1 MARLFRSFK
10 HATFDSEKL
19 WRPFYRLSG
28 LESQPPVRD
37 RFLNPGFTSK
47 VSSSNEHRADE
58 LKKQNRERKVNC
70 PSVSLTNCHHLQHL
84 EEFRK
89 HRVSHERINATLRAA
104 FKLCTQPILTD
115 SPQTNRQ
122 LLKFQCASVFILLN
136 AFGGEVTHTNL
147 QFPVRTAGLQWAER
161 ETVYTVC
168 FQSDVSTQNV
178 TAKKKKK
185 KKKILK
191 QTFSDPSV
199 AAQSPTPWGA
209 KCFKEALKGSESS
222 VRQAERFQVQLCC
235 SKTRWWDQTCGCRV
249 TEQSPTRLTAT
260 RMKTKRRK
268 KKKKKK

>member
-185 KKKILK
+185 KKKNTKTDFLWP
-191 QTFSDPSV
+191 QR
-199 AAQSPTPWGA
+199 
-209 KCFKEALKGSESS
+209 CGSESDS
-222 VRQAERFQVQLCC
+222 VRR
-235 SKTRWWDQTCGCRV
+235 
-249 TEQSPTRLTAT
+249 
-260 RMKTKRRK
+260 
-268 KKKKKK
+268 